1 MQTMKNTTDLRIQR
15 TELSLRKALL
25 ELLSEKNFENI
36 TVGEIC
42 ERAMVRRA
50 TFYSHYGSKYDLFVS
65 VIRSLRDD
73 FEEKYFAAEHAGGSR
88 EYYMVM
94 IDCAL
99 QTLEENRSLVQT
111 ILKSGSGELLFQMM
125 SQEIEKNILRKIR
138 QDCDDGM
145 ELNAP
150 PELTAAMLTGA
161 LTYTLRWWT
170 QQDPTMSRTELA
182 EAFRRVVISM

>member
-1 MQTMKNTTDLRIQR
+1 MDTNKSTTDLRVQK
-15 TELSLRKALL
+15 TQLSLRRALL
-25 ELLSEKNFENI
+25 ELLSEKSFENI

-50 TFYSHYGSKYDLFVS
+50 TFYSHYGSKYDLFVA

-73 FEEKYFAAEHAGGSR
+73 FEEKYFMAEHTDGSR

-99 QTLEENRSLVQT
+99 QTLEENRSLVRT

-125 SQEIEKNILRKIR
+125 SQEIEKNILQKIQ
-138 QDCDDGM
+138 QDYDSGM
-145 ELNAP
+145 DLNAP

-161 LTYTLRWWT
+161 LTYTLRWWA
-170 QQDPTMSRTELA
+170 QQNPTMSRAELE
-182 EAFRRVVISM
+182 EAFRRVVIAM

>member
-1 MQTMKNTTDLRIQR
+1 MKNTTDLRIQK
-15 TELSLRKALL
+15 TELSLRRALL

-50 TFYSHYGSKYDLFVS
+50 TFYGHYGSKYDLFIS
-65 VIRSLRDD
+65 VIRGLRDD
-73 FEEKYFAAEHAGGSR
+73 FEEKYFTAEHMNGSR

-111 ILKSGSGELLFQMM
+111 VLKSGSGELLFQMM
-125 SQEIEKNILRKIR
+125 SQEIGKNILQQIR
-138 QDCDDGM
+138 QDSESGM
-145 ELNAP
+145 DLNAP

-170 QQDPTMSRTELA
+170 QQNLAMSRTELE
-182 EAFRRVVISM
+182 EAFRRVIIAM

>member
-1 MQTMKNTTDLRIQR
+1 MKNTTDLRIQR
-15 TELSLRKALL
+15 TELSLRRALL
-25 ELLSEKNFENI
+25 ELLSEKSFENI

-73 FEEKYFAAEHAGGSR
+73 FEEKYYAAAHANGSR

-99 QTLEENRSLVQT
+99 QTLEENRALVQT
-111 ILKSGSGELLFQMM
+111 ILKSGSGNLLFQMM
-125 SQEIEKNILRKIR
+125 SQEIEKNILRRIR
-138 QDCDDGM
+138 QDHEEGM
-145 ELNAP
+145 DLNAP
-150 PELTAAMLTGA
+150 PDLTAAMLTGA

-170 QQDPTMSRTELA
+170 QQNPTMSRVELE
-182 EAFRRVVISM
+182 EAFRRVIMAM